1 MATSFYDLSV
11 ACFAQTLAA
20 VAGFLDRSRRHYI
33 DIGGDPDDLTA
44 CRLVEDMASLK
55 FQVMAV
61 EHYSVGAIKG
71 IERGFFDPPK
81 ASQPLRYQE
90 LEETIERALKSLEVL
105 DRKQIDDL
113 ANRDVLFQSGDVRLP
128 FTADSFILSFC
139 LPNLH
144 FHATTAYDILRV
156 NGAPIGKRDYMGRLR
171 VKT

>member
-11 ACFAQTLAA
+11 ACFAQTLTA

-33 DIGGDPDDLTA
+33 DIGRDPNDLTT

-55 FQVMAV
+55 FQVIAV
-61 EHYSVGAIKG
+61 AHYSVGAIRG
-71 IERGFFDPPK
+71 IEGGVFEPPK
-81 ASQPLRYQE
+81 ASRPLEYRE
-90 LEETIERALKSLEVL
+90 LEETIQRARKALELL

-113 ANRDVLFQSGDVRLP
+113 ANRDVLFQSGDVSLP